1 MDRPNTASHPVI
13 TRGRVGRPIPI
24 YPGPAGCRRKRPPAV
39 LRWECPHKGS
49 WWNTRSTFTL
59 QYGVIGDYMTYH
71 DNRNRHPDDRPRQ
84 TRAEN
89 SGVTRWA
96 MGGLAALAIIL
107 GAMYAMSERSD
118 TVTTDRS
125 AITPNTPIQNPS
137 ATRETTG
144 SSSVPQSPPATNR

>member
-1 MDRPNTASHPVI
+1 
-13 TRGRVGRPIPI
+13 
-24 YPGPAGCRRKRPPAV
+24 
-39 LRWECPHKGS
+39 
-49 WWNTRSTFTL
+49 
-59 QYGVIGDYMTYH
+59 MTYH